1 MAAPV
6 AESAY
11 RASVLGLATVRTDL
25 AQLSLTIEC
34 CAQRTPNQ
42 SRGLPWLEL
51 ARGLLFALIVFVVV
65 RLLIARRKLR
75 LPIELEF
82 KRKKD
87 Q

>member
-1 MAAPV
+1 MASPL

-11 RASVLGLATVRTDL
+11 QASVLGLTAVRNDL

-34 CAQRTPNQ
+34 CAQRTPNKA
-42 SRGLPWLEL
+42 RGLPWLEL

-65 RLLIARRKLR
+65 RVLTARRKLR
-75 LPIELEF
+75 PSDIEF
-82 KRKKD
+82 KRKKE